1 MSIINPLSKEL
12 SAKIVF
18 YGPGL
23 SGKTTTLK
31 YIYSSVRPDRRG
43 DMVSLATETDRTI
56 FFDFLPLHVER
67 VHGMGVRMQLYT
79 VPGQVFYAATR
90 KLVLNGADGVV
101 FVADSQTACRDAN
114 LESLDDLRDNLA
126 GHGIELDSFPL
137 VFQYNKHDLEN
148 VISVKEMSSDLNKL
162 NAPEFRSS
170 AIKGIGILPTLKAIT
185 RLVIHSLLEKHPIVE
200 YEMITQQKLVEDDSI
215 VSQISTVAKTVDRD
229 RSRSTPSDATSDEAS
244 ELYADRQSDSD
255 NKRLRGE
262 SGSSPIPEPVIV
274 ERRATVPPHSIDRQ
288 KDGISFAALWSKEL
302 DASAIVAIETNLR
315 NGAYGDAIRG
325 ATKSLAEL
333 LESLAGPQTG
343 EGVLAKATL
352 LGIDGR
358 EYFKLC
364 RMATMPDAALTE
376 EDALFSLYMLVSARL
391 KSQYI

>member
-1 MSIINPLSKEL
+1 M
-12 SAKIVF
+12 
-18 YGPGL
+18 
-23 SGKTTTLK
+23 
-31 YIYSSVRPDRRG
+31 
-43 DMVSLATETDRTI
+43 
-56 FFDFLPLHVER
+56 
-67 VHGMGVRMQLYT
+67 GMRMQLYT

-90 KLVLNGADGVV
+90 KLVLSGADGVV

-114 LESLDDLRDNLA
+114 LESLEDLRNNLA
-126 GHGIELDSFPL
+126 SHGIELESFPL
-137 VFQYNKHDLEN
+137 VFQYNKHDLQA
-148 VISVKEMSSDLNKL
+148 VIPVEEMSSTLNSLKV
-162 NAPEFRSS
+162 PEFRAS
-170 AIKGIGILPTLKAIT
+170 AIQGIGVLPTLKAIT
-185 RLVIHSLLEKHPIVE
+185 RLVIHSLLKQHPIVE

-229 RSRSTPSDATSDEAS
+229 RSRSTLPDASSDEAS
-244 ELYADRQSDSD
+244 ELYADSQSDSD
-255 NKRLRGE
+255 GKQLRGE
-262 SGSSPIPEPVIV
+262 SVGTPLPEPVIV
-274 ERRATVPPHSIDRQ
+274 ERRATVPPQRSNRPQ
-288 KDGISFAALWSKEL
+288 DGISFAALWSKES
-302 DASAIVAIETNLR
+302 DSSAIVAIETNLR

-364 RMATMPDAALTE
+364 RMATLPDAALTE